1 MDNAEQLTKRF
12 VTNTVFRVFPEIDR
26 VTLDAFTDA
35 ITKAADPQK
44 RIELSGAHLKA
55 LLADYIDER
64 CKQLIKMTENP
75 DSPIW
80 FKE

>member
-26 VTLDAFTDA
+26 VTLDVFTDA
-35 ITKAADPQK
+35 ITKAAYPQK
-44 RIELSGAHLKA
+44 RIEQSGAYLKA

-64 CKQLIKMTENP
+64 CKLLIKMAENP
-75 DSPIW
+75 DSLLGL
-80 FKE
+80 K